1 MCWTYLDLK
10 SAQICGGVCD
20 VLINR
25 DRWLELTPRLF
36 SQQNWATSTTFPSS
50 RTRSPREEMRR
61 WALERRWDETWC
73 GIMRTK
79 SAGNAGFE
87 EWLILREEAV
97 LCYFSCCCRYLL
109 SSPTINNALGGTMS
123 SSLED
128 YGGLLQIR
136 RGDSFNGGE
145 GLAWKLE
152 ISCKWISNINICKFV
167 EEVAEKWIKSFKTG
181 PEDFFRFSW
190 ESQKELDKWS
200 SGWSLIFHISFQ
212 RLQKV
217 VKHL

>member
-1 MCWTYLDLK
+1 MSSSLGDAHSYLDVLNNWTYLDLK
-10 SAQICGGVCD
+10 RAQICGGVCGWEY
-20 VLINR
+20 VCWLIAAGGSNSAQDCFHSRIGPLAPPSQVQGR
-25 DRWLELTPRLF
+25 DLLEK
-36 SQQNWATSTTFPSS
+36 
-50 RTRSPREEMRR
+50 
-61 WALERRWDETWC
+61 RWDDELLREDETRRC

-136 RGDSFNGGE
+136 RGDSFNRGE
-145 GLAWKLE
+145 GLG
-152 ISCKWISNINICKFV
+152 N
-167 EEVAEKWIKSFKTG
+167 
-181 PEDFFRFSW
+181 
-190 ESQKELDKWS
+190 
-200 SGWSLIFHISFQ
+200 
-212 RLQKV
+212 
-217 VKHL
+217 

>member
-1 MCWTYLDLK
+1 MRRDLVLTVHWLDLTYQQLGCLPLLVTHTLTWMCWTYLDLK
-10 SAQICGGVCD
+10 RAQICGGVCGWEY
-20 VLINR
+20 VCWLIEAGGSNSAQDCFHSRIGPGASPSQVQGR
-25 DRWLELTPRLF
+25 DLF
-36 SQQNWATSTTFPSS
+36 
-50 RTRSPREEMRR
+50 EK
-61 WALERRWDETWC
+61 RWDDELLREDETRRC

-152 ISCKWISNINICKFV
+152 IIWKWISKIEICKLV

-181 PEDFFRFSW
+181 PGG
-190 ESQKELDKWS
+190 L
-200 SGWSLIFHISFQ
+200 L
-212 RLQKV
+212 
-217 VKHL
+217 

>member
-1 MCWTYLDLK
+1 MRRDLVLTVHWLDLTWHTNSWDVFLSGWRTFLLGCVEQLNIIGFEE
-10 SAQICGGVCD
+10 SADMRGSLWVRVC

-25 DRWLELTPRLF
+25 SRWLELTPRLF
-36 SQQNWATSTTFPSS
+36 SQQNWATNTTFPSS
-50 RTRSPREEMRR
+50 RARSL
-61 WALERRWDETWC
+61 LEKRWDDELLREDETRRC

-145 GLAWKLE
+145 GLG
-152 ISCKWISNINICKFV
+152 N
-167 EEVAEKWIKSFKTG
+167 
-181 PEDFFRFSW
+181 
-190 ESQKELDKWS
+190 
-200 SGWSLIFHISFQ
+200 
-212 RLQKV
+212 
-217 VKHL
+217 

>member
-1 MCWTYLDLK
+1 MCWLIEAGGLNSPQDCFHSRIGPLAPPSQVQGRDL
-10 SAQICGGVCD
+10 
-20 VLINR
+20 
-25 DRWLELTPRLF
+25 LEK
-36 SQQNWATSTTFPSS
+36 
-50 RTRSPREEMRR
+50 
-61 WALERRWDETWC
+61 RWDDELLREDETRRC

-152 ISCKWISNINICKFV
+152 IIWKWISKIKILCKFV

-181 PEDFFRFSW
+181 PGG
-190 ESQKELDKWS
+190 L
-200 SGWSLIFHISFQ
+200 L
-212 RLQKV
+212 
-217 VKHL
+217 